1 MISQPLWHLNLLIF
15 GNRFCCFQY
24 KKWDRNNRFCCLK
37 FNFWRLC
44 CACDWNVFVSVL
56 YISMNRIWD
65 GITYFDCCR
74 WRQHYPNTYHLIQK
88 SFHQNITTTSEQCGR
103 CLNPPNKSNMF
114 NPLICT
120 NKSLFVIEIILFI
133 TLHNTTNQQTLFNRL
148 LIYAYKYYFK
158 IIII

>member
-1 MISQPLWHLNLLIF
+1 MLLSCNRVSMI
-15 GNRFCCFQY
+15 
-24 KKWDRNNRFCCLK
+24 CLMCIIK
-37 FNFWRLC
+37 CMCHIPWTLPKMFC